1 MTPPQEMSKGR
12 TLHSWKEI
20 AACLGVTVRSAQRWE
35 QTAGLPVYRQG
46 NGTKARVF
54 AYSAEL
60 LRWREQ
66 GGFRP
71 EEPEPAPPVRVSR
84 RRFWYTTVAGAAAGP
99 IAGVA
104 AWRLGLF
111 GAGVPADWVVERS
124 VLRILDAKGK
134 ELWQKRL
141 PLLSANFDSYA
152 GDRVLISDLD
162 GDGNREVLLNYIT
175 GDPTGAQDRLMCFD
189 AAGRLRWEARY
200 GAPKTFGERSF
211 AQSFKGRMLR
221 AVTVD
226 GKRRV
231 LAVANHYMWYPA
243 QVALLDPSGG
253 QLVEEYWHPGS
264 IYHCIV
270 RDIDGDGSDEAIIGA
285 INNPGTGL
293 GHAGV
298 GILKFPLSGASKRNT
313 TADDFPPPTGGGEAA
328 YALLPQPDVNTVTG
342 VLPTIR
348 EMVIDQRERIV
359 VTMTVADG
367 AAIYY
372 LDFGLNVIE
381 HRFYDG
387 FESAHYRL
395 HHQGLLDHALS
406 DRELEALGKV
416 ARFPA
421 APDGNDPRLKK
432 LWEF

>member
-1 MTPPQEMSKGR
+1 MTPQEISKGR

-71 EEPEPAPPVRVSR
+71 EEPEPAPAAPVSR
-84 RRFWYTTVAGAAAGP
+84 RRFWYTAAAAAAVAP
-99 IAGVA
+99 AAGLA

-111 GAGVPADWVVERS
+111 GSRVPADWVVERS

-134 ELWQKRL
+134 ELWQKRF
-141 PLLSANFDSYA
+141 PLLSAGFNSYK
-152 GDRVLISDLD
+152 GDRVLIGDLD
-162 GDGNREVLLNYIT
+162 GDGRREVLLNHVT
-175 GDPTGAQDRLMCFD
+175 DDPTGAEDRLICFN
-189 AAGRLRWEARY
+189 AAGRPRWEARY

-211 AQSFKGRMLR
+211 AQSFRGRLLR
-221 AVTVD
+221 AVTVG

-231 LAVANHYMWYPA
+231 LAIANHYIWYPA
-243 QVALLDPSGG
+243 QVALLDPSDGR
-253 QLVEEYWHPGS
+253 VIEEYWHPGS
-264 IYHCIV
+264 IYHCLV

-298 GILKFPLSGASKRNT
+298 GILKFPLSSASRRTT
-313 TADDFPPPTGGGEAA
+313 TAEDFPPPTGGGEAA
-328 YALLPQPDVNTVTG
+328 YVLLPQPDVNTVNG
-342 VLPTIR
+342 VLPIIS
-348 EMVIDQRERIV
+348 EMVIDQRKRIV
-359 VTMTVADG
+359 ITMTVADG

-372 LDFGLNVIE
+372 LDFGLKAVE

-387 FESAHYRL
+387 FASAHHRL
-395 HHQGLLDHALS
+395 HHQGLLDHALG
-406 DRELEALGKV
+406 DREIEVLGKV
-416 ARFPA
+416 VRFSA

-432 LWEF
+432 FWEF